1 MIKVENRGGN
11 VAFQAEGTALDL
23 AQVVLAIRQFV
34 KQNPE
39 VEQMADLIE
48 MISNVKKQDFESF
61 EELEKEIGTLKED
74 GMTLTEDVIKKAFRK
89 KMN

>member
-1 MIKVENRGGN
+1 MIKVENRSGN

-23 AQVVLAIRQFV
+23 AQEFLAIRQFI

-39 VEQMADLIE
+39 VEQMANLIE
-48 MISNVKKQDFESF
+48 IISNVKKQDFESI

-74 GMTLTEDVIKKAFRK
+74 GMTLTEDVLKKAFGK

>member
-23 AQVVLAIRQFV
+23 AQEYLAIRQFI

-39 VEQMADLIE
+39 VKQMADLIE
-48 MISNVKKQDFESF
+48 MISNVKKQDFENI
-61 EELEKEIGTLKED
+61 EELKKGLETLKED

>member
-23 AQVVLAIRQFV
+23 AQEFLAIRQFI

-48 MISNVKKQDFESF
+48 MISNVKKQDFENF
-61 EELEKEIGTLKED
+61 EELKKGLEMLKED
-74 GMTLTEDVIKKAFRK
+74 GMTLTEDVLKKAFGK